1 MKTHRFFTLPGLS
14 GLLFLPLL
22 LSLSAAGARAD
33 EPASAAAPPS
43 AFVRPPYLKR
53 GDTVALV
60 SPAGRL
66 PDDCDTALIRG
77 RFASWGLHV
86 LFGAHCCDRGEA
98 YFSAPDSLRAADLQA
113 ALDDPS
119 VKAVIA
125 CRGGYGSVRL
135 FPLLDLERLRDDP
148 KWPVGF
154 SDITALHLALRRLG
168 IESIHG
174 PMPSQFRFDAEDPS
188 AESLR
193 SALFGETVAVE
204 TPPHPCNR
212 PGRASGRLVGGN
224 LTMLS
229 LAAGT
234 PEALRCDEPA
244 ILFIEEVG
252 EYVYRL
258 DRMLRH
264 LERSGALQGV
274 AGVVVGHLTETP
286 GAEKFGFGSPCEAVA
301 EALRP
306 LGVPVAFGFPAGHE
320 RPNLALFLGREATLE
335 VTDSLTRLKF
345 RDAAADDAVRKRD

>member
-1 MKTHRFFTLPGLS
+1 MKINRFIMLPSLS
-14 GLLFLPLL
+14 RLLFLPLL
-22 LSLSAAGARAD
+22 LLAAPAARAG
-33 EPASAAAPPS
+33 EPVPAAAPPS
-43 AFVRPPYLKR
+43 AFVRPPYLKP

-60 SPAGRL
+60 CPAGRL

-86 LFGAHCCDRGEA
+86 LFGAHSCDGEEA

-113 ALDDPS
+113 ALDDES
-119 VKAVIA
+119 VRAVIA

-135 FPLLDLERLRDDP
+135 FPWLDLERLRDDP
-148 KWPVGF
+148 KWLVGF
-154 SDITALHLALRRLG
+154 SDITTLHLALQRLG

-174 PMPSQFRFDAEDPS
+174 PMPSQFLFDGEEDPS

-212 PGRASGRLVGGN
+212 PGRASGRLAGGN

-234 PEALRCDEPA
+234 PEALRCDAPA

-264 LERSGALQGV
+264 LTRSGALQGV
-274 AGVVVGHLTETP
+274 AGVVVGHLTDTP

-320 RPNLALFLGREATLE
+320 QPNLALFLGREATLE
-335 VTDSLTRLKF
+335 VTDTLTRLVF
-345 RDAAADDAVRKRD
+345 RDSAMAEKGGAM